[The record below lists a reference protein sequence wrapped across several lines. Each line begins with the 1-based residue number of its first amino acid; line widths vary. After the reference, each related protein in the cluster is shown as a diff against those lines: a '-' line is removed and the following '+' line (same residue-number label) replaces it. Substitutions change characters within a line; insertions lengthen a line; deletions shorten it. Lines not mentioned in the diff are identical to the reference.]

1 MTIAGKKNKKSARNL
16 YPYHLVGIIEKQLEK
31 YLNDYNNIPREL
43 SEPVKYCIMSGG
55 KRFRPILC
63 LATAIGFGCE
73 TSNIMPTAC
82 AIEFIHSYSLI
93 HDDLPAIDDDDLR
106 RGKPSCHKKFGEA
119 TAILAGDAIFAEAF
133 NLILKYQKCT
143 SEKKLRILSE
153 IVNASGAS
161 GMVAGQI
168 VDITSASK
176 TISKKALEYMHTNKT
191 GRLISASITSSG
203 ILCGAEDGTLD
214 SLREYGLNIGL
225 AFQITDDIIDIIS
238 NSTVSGKTRG
248 KDKVQSKNTY
258 PFLWGMDKSRKIA
271 EEKINT
277 AMDAI
282 KRINMDSQLLEDIA
296 NFILVRKA

>member
-1 MTIAGKKNKKSARNL
+1 
-16 YPYHLVGIIEKQLEK
+16 
-31 YLNDYNNIPREL
+31 
-43 SEPVKYCIMSGG
+43 
-55 KRFRPILC
+55 
-63 LATAIGFGCE
+63 
-73 TSNIMPTAC
+73 
-82 AIEFIHSYSLI
+82 
-93 HDDLPAIDDDDLR
+93 DDLR
-106 RGKPSCHKKFGEA
+106 RGKPSCHKRFGEA

-133 NLILKYQKCT
+133 NLILKYQECN

-176 TISKKALEYMHTNKT
+176 TISKKKLEYMHTNKT
-191 GRLISASITSSG
+191 GRLISASMVCSG
-203 ILCGAEDGTLD
+203 ILCGAEDGILD

-238 NSTVSGKTRG
+238 NSTISGKTRG

-258 PFLWGMDKSRKIA
+258 PFLWGLDKSKKIA

-277 AMDAI
+277 ALRAI
-282 KRINMDSQLLEDIA
+282 EGINIDSRLLVDIA